1 MKHHDLVAPFQ
12 TKEKLLQLFIRETVA
27 SDITRAG
34 FFDRANLQLPY
45 VDGRVALLGDAAHPQ
60 SPMLGQGA
68 NMAIVDGYVVGR
80 RLAAAFAIGST
91 VASTTSTAV
100 LQALADF
107 DCPVRRTGVNK
118 IIKEARFVGK
128 LAVTQNRVKD
138 WLLKAVLKYSP
149 PSLVIKQGLKEDRS
163 NKLFVAAMERDL
175 AVCEGNHPNNNNN
188 GKNKNKNTTTKNH
201 TPTTTTSDQE
211 TTTTITSA

>member
-1 MKHHDLVAPFQ
+1 M
-12 TKEKLLQLFIRETVA
+12 
-27 SDITRAG
+27 
-34 FFDRANLQLPY
+34 
-45 VDGRVALLGDAAHPQ
+45 
-60 SPMLGQGA
+60 
-68 NMAIVDGYVVGR
+68 GR
-80 RLAAAFAIGST
+80 RLAAAFATTSTTGTTTTLSTTTSEETGTDTDT
-91 VASTTSTAV
+91 VASSTTSTAV

-128 LAVTQNRVKD
+128 LAVTQNRIKD

-175 AVCEGNHPNNNNN
+175 AVA
-188 GKNKNKNTTTKNH
+188 KNKNITHKNH
-201 TPTTTTSDQE
+201 TPTTTTTTSDQE
-211 TTTTITSA
+211 TTTIASA